1 MALQCGGI
9 DTDIICLIRRWR
21 SDEMLLYYYYQRTD

>member
-9 DTDIICLIRRWR
+9 DTDIIRLIGRWR
-21 SDEMLLYYYYQRTD
+21 SDEMLLYYYY